1 MPVHRFFIGGKI
13 GVGVGL
19 PYGSPFP
26 GLGAELDV
34 TKNLALLVGGTKLA
48 GWIGAMG
55 VRFYARAPER
65 RLRPHLSAHVWPGG
79 YGAYAGV
86 DYDFGAS
93 RGIVTTCGLGGFG
106 DINLDNGVVD
116 GLSLLLG
123 LGYKF

>member
-1 MPVHRFFIGGKI
+1 MVAVIAPLTYLPMTSVHAEPNERNTVQAKIGVKKVPVHRFFIGGKI

-55 VRFYARAPER
+55 AWSYVGHPNAVC
-65 RLRPHLSAHVWPGG
+65 PHLSAYVWPEG
-79 YGAYAGV
+79 
-86 DYDFGAS
+86 
-93 RGIVTTCGLGGFG
+93 
-106 DINLDNGVVD
+106 
-116 GLSLLLG
+116 
-123 LGYKF
+123 